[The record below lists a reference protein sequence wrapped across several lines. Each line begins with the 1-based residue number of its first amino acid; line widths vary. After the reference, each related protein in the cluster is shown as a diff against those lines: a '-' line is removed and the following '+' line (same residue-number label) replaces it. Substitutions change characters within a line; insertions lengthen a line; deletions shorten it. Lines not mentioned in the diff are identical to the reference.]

1 MRIHKLQTM
10 TKGWFVG
17 DFLPSAYKANYEIG
31 LKKYAAGD
39 IEPRHHHRLAT
50 EFTVVVSGKISMNGV
65 VFYEGDIIQVDPFE
79 DIKFECIEDATT
91 VILKTVSVSGDKYI
105 TEPL

>member
-1 MRIHKLQTM
+1 MKIHKLQTM

-31 LKKYAAGD
+31 LKKYLAGD

-50 EFTVVVSGKISMNGV
+50 EFTLVVSGKICMNGV
-65 VFYEGDIIQVDPFE
+65 LFYEGDIVQVDLYE
-79 DIKFECIEDATT
+79 DVKFECVEDATT
-91 VILKTVSVSGDKYI
+91 VVFKTASVSGDKYI
-105 TEPL
+105 TESP

>member
-1 MRIHKLQTM
+1 MKIHKLQSM

-17 DFLPSAYKANYEIG
+17 DFIPSVYKANYEIG

-39 IEPRHHHRLAT
+39 IEPKHHHRITT

-79 DIKFECIEDATT
+79 DVKFECIEDAVT
-91 VILKTVSVSGDKYI
+91 VVFKTGSIAGDKYI
-105 TEPL
+105 TESA